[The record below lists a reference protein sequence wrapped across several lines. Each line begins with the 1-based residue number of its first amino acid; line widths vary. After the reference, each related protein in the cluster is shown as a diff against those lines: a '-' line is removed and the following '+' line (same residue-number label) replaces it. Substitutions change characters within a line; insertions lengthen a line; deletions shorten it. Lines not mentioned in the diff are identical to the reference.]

1 MSNIINETFTK
12 HLRLLRQH
20 LKPALKLN
28 EGKMKDLAIDLEDMS
43 DAEFK
48 KKHGKTKSEL
58 RALLGMNEGK
68 MKDLAIDLE
77 DMSDAEFKKKHG
89 KTKSEIQAL
98 LDIEVN
104 ENDDNN
110 ILKGADISQST
121 DDGYDMRRDRRPM
134 TPSVGRGWSQDGLVG
149 SRRKTMYFYK
159 VPSDKIEKAIDLGLH
174 HTKSGKWFSPRKPND
189 IATKEFGSPKE
200 WSPVDES
207 QGSPMTPSGR
217 GRFHIG
223 SGYINKTMYIYKVP
237 SDKIEKAIDLGLR
250 QTKSGKWVSF
260 RKPNDIATK
269 EFGSPKEWS
278 PVDESQG
285 SYIARDE
292 GYDYDSDDGYDSRRD
307 ARHSRDGYVD
317 SGPSLGPAQQK
328 RANRIALAAL
338 DRRSVGQLYFYTV
351 PSDKETLA
359 IRMGLR
365 KSKSGRWFSPGKP
378 NDVAT
383 KEFGSPKEWS
393 LPKNE
398 GSRTS

>member
-48 KKHGKTKSEL
+48 KKHGKTKSE
-58 RALLGMNEGK
+58 
-68 MKDLAIDLE
+68 
-77 DMSDAEFKKKHG
+77 
-89 KTKSEIQAL
+89 IQAL

-110 ILKGADISQST
+110 ILKGADTSQST
-121 DDGYDMRRDRRPM
+121 DDGYDMRRDRR
-134 TPSVGRGWSQDGLVG
+134 
-149 SRRKTMYFYK
+149 
-159 VPSDKIEKAIDLGLH
+159 
-174 HTKSGKWFSPRKPND
+174 
-189 IATKEFGSPKE
+189 
-200 WSPVDES
+200 
-207 QGSPMTPSGR
+207 PMTPSGR

-250 QTKSGKWVSF
+250 QTKSGKWFSP
-260 RKPNDIATK
+260 RKPNDVATK

-285 SYIARDE
+285 SYTARDE

-393 LPKNE
+393 LPKE
-398 GSRTS
+398 